1 LQLSKISH
9 VRLLILRTFNFH
21 HDTTL
26 QVQSGLNPIVTPKQ
40 VILSAFE
47 LVLTFVPSLILTFVP
62 YFIPSFI
69 LTWILLSDFMLLDAP
84 QDRSLAPLRGPS
96 FYANGSMLLACH
108 QPCQVLL
115 LQHAHLRFTSLS

>member
-9 VRLLILRTFNFH
+9 VQLLILRTFNSH

-26 QVQSGLNPIVTPKQ
+26 QVQSGLNPGVTPKQ
-40 VILSAFE
+40 VILSAFVP
-47 LVLTFVPSLILTFVP
+47 VLTFVPSLILTL
-62 YFIPSFI
+62 IPSS
-69 LTWILLSDFMLLDAP
+69 ILLSDFMLLGAP

-96 FYANGSMLLACH
+96 FYANGSMLLPCH

-115 LQHAHLRFTSLS
+115 LRHAHLRFTSLG